1 MSEAEQNQ
9 AAASAAANPYAAPKT
24 NVAPPAAEI
33 GANALIENGRRVSA
47 GRGWTWLAQG
57 FSLFAKSPGVWIGVM
72 LIFFFGT
79 MVVALIPIIGSL
91 AINLLM
97 PVIFAGL
104 LLGCRALQ
112 HGEPLEVSH
121 LFAGFKQNVGQLVL
135 VGVIYM
141 GGTMVIFGGVF
152 AVLLGMGLFS
162 AMSGAGQQAFDPAVF
177 GLFAVVFLV
186 AFALMLPL
194 VMAFWF
200 APALVVFHQQEAMSA
215 MKQSFFWLPEKHPAL
230 PGLRGVV
237 LCADD
242 RGDHSVFSRLAGA
255 VAGVHH
261 DHVHLLYQD
270 IFAPGPES
278 E

>member
-33 GANALIENGRRVSA
+33 GANALIENGRPVSA

-72 LIFFFGT
+72 LIFFFGM

-121 LFAGFKQNVGQLVL
+121 LFAGFQQNVGQLVL

-141 GGTMVIFGGVF
+141 CGTMVIFGGVF

-200 APALVVFHQQEAMSA
+200 APALVVFHEQDAISA
-215 MKQSFFWLPEKHPAL
+215 MKQSFFGCLKNILPYLVYGVLAFLLMIVATIPFFLGWL
-230 PGLRGVV
+230 V
-237 LCADD
+237 LWP
-242 RGDHSVFSRLAGA
+242 VFITTMYTS
-255 VAGVHH
+255 
-261 DHVHLLYQD
+261 YQD